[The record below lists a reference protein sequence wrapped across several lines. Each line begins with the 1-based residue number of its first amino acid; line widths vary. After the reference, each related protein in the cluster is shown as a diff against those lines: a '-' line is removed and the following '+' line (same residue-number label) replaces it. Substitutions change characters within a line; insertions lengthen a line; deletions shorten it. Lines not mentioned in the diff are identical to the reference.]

1 MADHPGV
8 RRPEI
13 IRAARDLPLQ
23 RRRRFPALRRVDGFA
38 VKLGGTADEKIR
50 PSSCQRWDVFLCPAI
65 PFEATEHEGGNHTMY
80 DKVSTDMSVVER
92 EHEIAAKW
100 KEQDIIRKSFKLRD
114 GSGEHFTFFD
124 GPPTANGK
132 PHIGHIETRVIK
144 DLFPRFW
151 TMKGKSVTRK
161 AGWDTH
167 GLPVEL
173 EVEKV
178 LGLDGKPQIE
188 QYGIEPFI
196 GECKKS
202 VWKYLHEWEKMSD
215 QVGYWVDMEHPYVT
229 YHNDYIES
237 EWWSLK
243 QIYDKGMLYL
253 GHKIAP
259 YCPRCGTALSSHE
272 VAQGY
277 KNVKEVS
284 AIVRFHVKGM
294 ENTSFLAWTTTPW
307 TLPSNLA
314 LCVNPGATYCK
325 FNCEGETFIMAKAL
339 VEKVFAGKEVEMLEE
354 MPGQSL
360 VGMEYEPL
368 YRFVEPEGGKAWV
381 VIADNYVTMEDGT
394 GIVHIAP
401 AFGEDDNRVCKA
413 NGIAFV
419 NLVDTQGCMAKET
432 KWPGV
437 FVKKADPMVLDDL
450 KERKLLFAAIPFA
463 HDYPFCWRCDTPLL
477 YYPRP
482 TWYIKM
488 TAVRDNLMRNNR
500 TINWM
505 PEHIKEGRMGNFL
518 ENVIDWGL
526 SRERYWGTP
535 LPVWTCECGHVH
547 VVGSIEE
554 LRKMAVKDPGPDIEL
569 HRPYIDEVT
578 LRCEKCGGEMH
589 RVHDVIDCWYDSGS
603 MPFAQWH
610 YPFENKEKF
619 EQNFPADFISEAIDQ
634 TRGWFYTLEAISTVL
649 FDRAPFNNCIVMGH
663 VQDAEGHKMSK
674 HLGNVVDPFKMLD
687 KFGADALRWYFYTT
701 TAPWLPKRFS
711 EKAVMEGQRKVL
723 GTLKNTYAFF
733 VMYAQIDG
741 FDPKEHPLE
750 NVQLS
755 LMDKWILSRLNSLI
769 ARVDSDLTAYRIT
782 EPAGAIA
789 DFVDELS
796 NWYVRRGR
804 ERFWGK
810 GMAGDKEAAFA
821 TLYHV
826 LVTLSK
832 VIAPFVPF
840 LAEDIYQ
847 NLVVN
852 NIPGA
857 PESVHLCDF
866 PVCDEEAIDKDMEQQ
881 MEALLEVVQLGRACR
896 NAASMKVRQP
906 AARLFVKGAS
916 FHEAYQVLCEDELN
930 VKQVIFT
937 DSARDYTTH
946 KLKPQL
952 RTLGPKYGKLLGKI
966 SQQLAQMDGNDV
978 VEAFERGE
986 QVAFEVDGTAVTLS
1000 KEDVLTEPMQK
1011 EGFTALE
1018 DKGVTVVLD
1027 TTLTPELVQEGYAR
1041 EVISKIQTM
1050 RKDTDFE
1057 VTDRIDVRY
1066 SCGDTLASAI
1076 DASREM
1082 IMNGV
1087 LALTLDRE
1095 EADGSFIAKEWD
1107 VNGEKA
1113 VISIRKHV

>member
-1 MADHPGV
+1 MYNKVPT
-8 RRPEI
+8 
-13 IRAARDLPLQ
+13 DLN
-23 RRRRFPALRRVDGFA
+23 F
-38 VKLGGTADEKIR
+38 
-50 PSSCQRWDVFLCPAI
+50 
-65 PFEATEHEGGNHTMY
+65 
-80 DKVSTDMSVVER
+80 VSRER
-92 EHEIAAKW
+92 EVARLW
-100 KEQDIIRKSFKLRD
+100 KDKDVIRKSFDLRK
-114 GSGEHFTFFD
+114 GGEHFTFFD

-277 KNVKEVS
+277 KNVKEIS
-284 AIVRFHVKGM
+284 AIVRFKVKGQ
-294 ENTSFLAWTTTPW
+294 ENISLLAWTTTPW

-314 LCVNPGATYCK
+314 LCVNPRDTYCRLR
-325 FNCEGETFIMAKAL
+325 CEGEDFIMAKAL
-339 VEKVFAGKEVEMLEE
+339 VEKVFEGKEVTILEE
-354 MPGQSL
+354 MPGESL
-360 VGMEYEPL
+360 RGMAYEPL
-368 YRFVEPEGGKAWV
+368 YRFVEPDKPAWYV
-381 VIADNYVTMEDGT
+381 VCDNYVTMEDGT

-401 AFGEDDNRVCKA
+401 AFGEDDNRVCQL
-413 NGIAFV
+413 NGLPFV
-419 NLVDTQGCMAKET
+419 NLVDTQGCMTQET

-437 FVKKADPMVLDDL
+437 FVKKADPLILEDL
-450 KERKLLFAAIPFA
+450 KERGLLFAALPFA

-482 TWYIKM
+482 TWYIRM
-488 TAVRDNLMRNNR
+488 TAVRDNLLRNNR
-500 TINWM
+500 SINWM
-505 PEHIKEGRMGNFL
+505 PDHIKEGRMGNFL

-535 LPVWTCECGHVH
+535 LPVWTCSCGHVH

-554 LRKMAVKDPGPDIEL
+554 LRRMAVKDPGPDIEL

-649 FDRAPFNNCIVMGH
+649 FDRAPFENCIVMGH
-663 VQDAEGHKMSK
+663 VQDAEGRKMSK
-674 HLGNVVDPFKMLD
+674 HLGNVVDPFQMLD
-687 KFGADALRWYFYTT
+687 KFGADALRWYFYTC

-711 EKAVMEGQRKVL
+711 EEAVQEGQRKFL
-723 GTLKNTYAFF
+723 GTLQNVYAFF
-733 VMYAQIDG
+733 AMYAQIDG
-741 FDPKEHPLE
+741 FDPAAHPIE
-750 NVQLS
+750 KVELS
-755 LMDKWILSRLNSLI
+755 LMDKWILSKLNSLI
-769 ARVDSDLTAYRIT
+769 AKVDADLTAYRIT
-782 EPAGAIA
+782 EPAGAIE

-840 LAEDIYQ
+840 MAEEIYQ

-852 NIPGA
+852 NVPGA

-866 PVCDEEAIDKDMEQQ
+866 PACDAARVDQDMERQ
-881 MEALLEVVQLGRACR
+881 MDALLAVVQLGRACR
-896 NAASMKVRQP
+896 NAANMKVRQP
-906 AARLFVKGAS
+906 AAALYVKGAS
-916 FHEAYQVLCEDELN
+916 FDAAYSDLCKDELN

-937 DSARDYTTH
+937 EDARAFTSY
-946 KLKPQL
+946 KLKPQM

-966 SQQLAQMDGNDV
+966 GQHLQTLDGNEV
-978 VEAFERGE
+978 VDAFAAGE
-986 QVAFEVDGTAVTLS
+986 TVRFELEGTQVELGGG
-1000 KEDVLTEPMQK
+1000 DVLTEPTQK
-1011 EGFTALE
+1011 PGFMAQQ
-1018 DKGVTVVLD
+1018 DRGVTVVLD
-1027 TTLTPELVQEGYAR
+1027 TNLTQDLIDEGYAR
-1041 EVISKIQTM
+1041 EIVSKVQTM
-1050 RKDTDFE
+1050 RKEAGYD
-1057 VTDRIDVRY
+1057 VTDRIQVRCQ
-1066 SCGDTLASAI
+1066 CGDKLAAAL
-1076 DASREM
+1076 DMGRDM
-1082 IMNGV
+1082 IMRGV
-1087 LALTLDRE
+1087 LALSLTRE
-1095 EADGSFIAKEWD
+1095 APAQGWIAKEWD
-1107 VNGEKA
+1107 INGEKA
-1113 VISIRKHV
+1113 TIAIRK

>member
-1 MADHPGV
+1 
-8 RRPEI
+8 
-13 IRAARDLPLQ
+13 
-23 RRRRFPALRRVDGFA
+23 
-38 VKLGGTADEKIR
+38 
-50 PSSCQRWDVFLCPAI
+50 
-65 PFEATEHEGGNHTMY
+65 MY
-80 DKVSTDMSVVER
+80 NKVSTDLNFVARER
-92 EHEIAAKW
+92 DVAQLW
-100 KEQDIIRKSFKLRD
+100 KDKDIVHKSFALRD
-114 GSGEHFTFFD
+114 DSKEHFTFFD

-151 TMKGKSVTRK
+151 TMKGKNVTRK

-173 EVEKV
+173 EVEKL

-243 QIYDKGMLYL
+243 QIWEKGMLYL

-284 AIVRFHVKGM
+284 AIARFHVKGM

-314 LCVNPGATYCK
+314 LCVNPGATYVR
-325 FNCEGETFIMAKAL
+325 FTCEGEDYIMAKAL
-339 VEKVFAGKEVEMLEE
+339 VEKVFEGKEVDVHEE
-354 MPGQSL
+354 MVGQSL

-368 YRFVEPEGGKAWV
+368 YHFVEPEGGKAWV
-381 VIADNYVTMEDGT
+381 VVADNYVTMEDGT

-401 AFGEDDNRVCKA
+401 AYGEDDNRVCKQ

-419 NLVDTQGCMAKET
+419 NLVDTQGCLCKET

-450 KERKLLFAAIPFA
+450 KERGLLFAAIPFA

-488 TAVRDNLMRNNR
+488 TDVRDHLVRNNR

-505 PEHIKEGRMGNFL
+505 PDHIKEGRMGNFL

-554 LRKMAVKDPGPDIEL
+554 LRRMAVKDPGPDIEL

-610 YPFENKEKF
+610 YPFENKEVF
-619 EQNFPADFISEAIDQ
+619 EKNYPANFISEAIDQ

-649 FDRAPFNNCIVMGH
+649 FDRAPFENCIVMGH

-674 HLGNVVDPFKMLD
+674 HLGNVVDPFVMLD

-711 EKAVMEGQRKVL
+711 EAAVQEGQRKFL
-723 GTLKNTYAFF
+723 GTLQNVYAFF
-733 VMYAQIDG
+733 AMYAQIDG
-741 FDPKEHPLE
+741 FDPVAHPLDK
-750 NVQLS
+750 VQLS
-755 LMDKWILSRLNSLI
+755 LMDKWILSKLNSLV
-769 ARVDSDLTAYRIT
+769 AKVDADLTAYRIP
-782 EPAGAIA
+782 EPAGAIQ

-840 LAEDIYQ
+840 MAEEIYQ

-852 NIPGA
+852 NVPGA

-866 PVCDEEAIDKDMEQQ
+866 PTCEEQYVDKHMEEQ

-896 NAASMKVRQP
+896 NAANMKVRQP
-906 AARLFVKGAS
+906 AAALYVKGAS
-916 FHEAYQVLCEDELN
+916 FESDYSDLCKDELN

-937 DSARDYTTH
+937 EDARAFTSY
-946 KLKPQL
+946 KLKPQM

-966 SQQLAQMDGNDV
+966 GQHLQTMDGNEVVDAFNAGQTVTFDV
-978 VEAFERGE
+978 EGTQVVLEAG
-986 QVAFEVDGTAVTLS
+986 
-1000 KEDVLTEPMQK
+1000 DVLTEPTQK
-1011 EGFTALE
+1011 PGFMAQQ

-1027 TTLTPELVQEGYAR
+1027 TNLTDALVAEGYAR
-1041 EVISKIQTM
+1041 EVVSKVQTM
-1050 RKDTDFE
+1050 RKEADFD
-1057 VTDRIDVRY
+1057 VTDRIEVRY
-1066 SCGDTLASAI
+1066 VCGDKLANAI
-1076 DASREM
+1076 EQGRDM

-1087 LALTLDRE
+1087 LAVSLTRAAAE
-1095 EADGSFIAKEWD
+1095 DGWVAKDWD
-1107 VNGEKA
+1107 INGEKA
-1113 VISIRKHV
+1113 TLAIRK

>member
-1 MADHPGV
+1 
-8 RRPEI
+8 
-13 IRAARDLPLQ
+13 
-23 RRRRFPALRRVDGFA
+23 
-38 VKLGGTADEKIR
+38 
-50 PSSCQRWDVFLCPAI
+50 
-65 PFEATEHEGGNHTMY
+65 
-80 DKVSTDMSVVER
+80 
-92 EHEIAAKW
+92 
-100 KEQDIIRKSFKLRD
+100 
-114 GSGEHFTFFD
+114 
-124 GPPTANGK
+124 
-132 PHIGHIETRVIK
+132 
-144 DLFPRFW
+144 
-151 TMKGKSVTRK
+151 
-161 AGWDTH
+161 
-167 GLPVEL
+167 
-173 EVEKV
+173 
-178 LGLDGKPQIE
+178 
-188 QYGIEPFI
+188 
-196 GECKKS
+196 
-202 VWKYLHEWEKMSD
+202 MSD

-277 KNVKEVS
+277 KNVKEIS
-284 AIVRFHVKGM
+284 AIVRFKVKDM
-294 ENTSFLAWTTTPW
+294 ENTSLLAWTTTPW

-314 LCVNPGATYCK
+314 LCVNPKDTYCRLR
-325 FNCEGETFIMAKAL
+325 CEGEDFIMAKAL
-339 VEKVFAGKEVEMLEE
+339 VEKVFEGKEVTILEE
-354 MPGQSL
+354 MPGESL
-360 VGMEYEPL
+360 RGMAYEPL
-368 YRFVEPEGGKAWV
+368 YRFVEPDKPAWYV
-381 VIADNYVTMEDGT
+381 VCDNYVTMEDGT

-401 AFGEDDNRVCKA
+401 AFGEDDNRVCQI
-413 NGIAFV
+413 NGLPFV
-419 NLVDTQGCMAKET
+419 NLVDTQGCLTQET

-437 FVKKADPMVLDDL
+437 FVKKADPLVLEDL
-450 KERKLLFAAIPFA
+450 KERGLLFAAIPFA

-482 TWYIKM
+482 TWYIRM
-488 TAVRDNLMRNNR
+488 TAVRDNLLRNNR
-500 TINWM
+500 SINWM
-505 PEHIKEGRMGNFL
+505 PDHIKEGRMGNFL

-535 LPVWTCECGHVH
+535 LPVWTCSCGHVH

-554 LRKMAVKDPGPDIEL
+554 LRRMAVKDPGPDIEL

-649 FDRAPFNNCIVMGH
+649 FDRAPFENCIVMGH
-663 VQDAEGHKMSK
+663 VQDAEGRKMSK
-674 HLGNVVDPFKMLD
+674 HLGNVVDPFQMLD

-711 EKAVMEGQRKVL
+711 EEAVREGQRKFL
-723 GTLKNTYAFF
+723 GTLQNVYAFF
-733 VMYAQIDG
+733 AMYAQIDG
-741 FDPKEHPLE
+741 FDPAAHPIE
-750 NVQLS
+750 KVELS
-755 LMDKWILSRLNSLI
+755 LMDKWILSKLNSLI
-769 ARVDSDLTAYRIT
+769 AKVDADLTAYRIT
-782 EPAGAIA
+782 EPAGAIE

-840 LAEDIYQ
+840 MAEEIYQ

-852 NIPGA
+852 NVPGA

-866 PVCDEEAIDKDMEQQ
+866 PACDTARVDQDMERQ
-881 MEALLEVVQLGRACR
+881 MDALLAVVQLGRACR
-896 NAASMKVRQP
+896 NAANMKVRQP
-906 AARLFVKGAS
+906 AAALYVKGAS
-916 FHEAYQVLCEDELN
+916 FDSAYSDLCKDELN

-937 DSARDYTTH
+937 EDARAFTSY
-946 KLKPQL
+946 KLKPQM

-966 SQQLAQMDGNDV
+966 GQHLQTLDGNEV
-978 VEAFERGE
+978 VDAFAAGE
-986 QVAFEVDGTAVTLS
+986 TVRFELDGTQVELS
-1000 KEDVLTEPMQK
+1000 GGDVLTEPTQK
-1011 EGFTALE
+1011 PGFMAQQ
-1018 DKGVTVVLD
+1018 DRGVTVVLD
-1027 TTLTPELVQEGYAR
+1027 TNLTQDLIDEGYAR
-1041 EVISKIQTM
+1041 EIISKVQTM
-1050 RKDTDFE
+1050 RKEAGYD
-1057 VTDRIDVRY
+1057 VTDRIQVRCQ
-1066 SCGDTLASAI
+1066 CGGKLAAAL
-1076 DASREM
+1076 DMGRDM
-1082 IMNGV
+1082 IMRGV
-1087 LALTLDRE
+1087 LALSLTRE
-1095 EADGSFIAKEWD
+1095 APAQGWITKEWD
-1107 VNGEKA
+1107 INGEKA
-1113 VISIRKHV
+1113 TIAIRK